1 MFMPRR
7 VLFAAVFV
15 LLIPASASAEVL
27 TVLTWNVYI
36 GVQSDGYIRQQM
48 AYIVGLNPR
57 PQVVLLQEVDD
68 QYFGSNPETNS
79 YLDGLNDA
87 TQAAGGGRPWTGV
100 NYNGL
105 IIAATLPLVGE
116 SEGRV
121 FPYCDWY
128 TAAQEKPGRWGL
140 RQAVSFAGQ
149 TIQIF
154 NVHLQANSPAHPNCP
169 LRSGATWE
177 NDRSPER
184 QLSVIDLRAWAAE
197 FSEMTLAGG
206 DFNGQPD
213 ALEISGPQG
222 MYASFADAWPQAGSG
237 SGHTFGFDNSQSP
250 IQCTPA
256 SLLYRIDYWFASQG
270 SNATPVAA
278 DTPGVAECYN
288 GYPSDHIPV
297 RVRYEIGGSSSGSTP
312 FNGTPVQLAGR
323 IEAENFDLGGD
334 GVAYADGD
342 AGNNGGAYRTTE
354 DVDIAMTADAGG
366 GHVIGWAGAGEW
378 LKYTVDVTTAGTYDL
393 SVRVAQEGAGGIFH
407 IEANGVDVTGPMTV
421 PATGG
426 WDVWTTVTKTGV
438 NLSAGQQVWRLVMDT
453 NGYSNATGNFN
464 WIDVAQAVPT
474 STPYHGTPF
483 ALPDTL
489 QAEDYDL
496 GGAGVAYADNSSG
509 NNGGAYRADDV
520 DIEPISDDGSG
531 YGVGWASAC
540 EWLQYT
546 VNVAAA
552 GTYDISVR
560 VAQEGPGGTF
570 HIEVNGV
577 DVTGPMTVPQ
587 TGGWDTWTTITKTG
601 VSLSAGQQVWRLVM
615 DTNGYSNATGNF
627 NWIAISQ

>member
-1 MFMPRR
+1 MVRR
-7 VLFAAVFV
+7 LLFAAVFA
-15 LLIPASASAEVL
+15 LLVPAPASAEVL
-27 TVLTWNVYI
+27 TVFTWNVYV

-100 NYNGL
+100 NFNGL
-105 IIAATLPLVGE
+105 IIAATLPLVGG
-116 SEGRV
+116 SEGRS
-121 FPYCDWY
+121 FPYCDWW

-169 LRSGATWE
+169 LRSGATWA

-197 FSEMTLAGG
+197 FSETTLAGG

-213 ALEISGPQG
+213 SLEISGSQG
-222 MYASFADAWPQAGSG
+222 MYASFTDAWPQAGSG
-237 SGHTFGFDNSQSP
+237 PGHTFGFDNNQSP

-256 SLLYRIDYWFASQG
+256 SLLYRIDYWFASPG
-270 SNATPVAA
+270 SNATPVTA

-297 RVRYEIGGSSSGSTP
+297 RVSYEIGGSP
-312 FNGTPVQLAGR
+312 LVQLPGR
-323 IEAENFDLGGD
+323 IEAENFDLGGN

-354 DVDIAMTADAGG
+354 DVDIFMTADAGG
-366 GHVIGWAGAGEW
+366 GYAVGWAGGPGEW
-378 LKYTVDVTTAGTYDL
+378 L
-393 SVRVAQEGAGGIFH
+393 
-407 IEANGVDVTGPMTV
+407 N
-421 PATGG
+421 
-426 WDVWTTVTKTGV
+426 
-438 NLSAGQQVWRLVMDT
+438 
-453 NGYSNATGNFN
+453 
-464 WIDVAQAVPT
+464 
-474 STPYHGTPF
+474 
-483 ALPDTL
+483 
-489 QAEDYDL
+489 
-496 GGAGVAYADNSSG
+496 
-509 NNGGAYRADDV
+509 
-520 DIEPISDDGSG
+520 
-531 YGVGWASAC
+531 
-540 EWLQYT
+540 YT
-546 VNVAAA
+546 VNVTTA

-560 VAQEGPGGTF
+560 VAQEGAGGTF

-577 DVTGPMTVPQ
+577 DVTGPMTVPA
-587 TGGWDTWTTITKTG
+587 TGGWDNWTTITKTG

-627 NWIAISQ
+627 NWIDAQAVPTSTPYHGTPLALPGTIQAEDYDRGGAGVAYADRDSGNNGGAHRTDDVDIEPISDDGSGYGIGWAGAGEWLQYTVNVAAAGTYDISVRVAQEGSGGTFHIEVNGVDVTGPMTVPQTSGWDTWTTITKTGVSLSAGRQVWRLVMDTNGYSNATGNFNWIAISQ